1 MLTPKGDAMLH
12 LVPVILMLLAQPLR
26 ARRPVGQAT
35 GGLAIIDSTGRIG
48 VGDLQAFGKAVA
60 LAAFS
65 AKDQALE
72 RASLLFDGD
81 LHGVGPPRS

>member
-12 LVPVILMLLAQPLR
+12 LVLVILMVLAQPLR

-35 GGLAIIDSTGRIG
+35 VGLAIVDSTGRIG

-72 RASLLFDGD
+72 RTSLLFDGD